1 MAMRMLSII
10 LVVLVYSC
18 AGSDS
23 TTYDILIKNA
33 QVLRLETGTYQTLSI
48 GITNGR
54 IENLIPPAE
63 LSLLSTKEIIDAQGK
78 YALPGLWD
86 NHVHFRGGENLV
98 RANADL
104 LPYYLDYGITTV
116 RDAGGDLTSH
126 VQLWQKEIADTLRIG
141 PTIFTSG
148 PKIDGI
154 SPTWAGSLEVS
165 NSKEIIQALDSL
177 QNLKVDFVKLYDST
191 IDGALYLEA
200 IREAEKRGMKVTGHL
215 PYSIPVDAAID
226 SGLDG
231 IEHLYFVL
239 KACSSQEAEITAA
252 IQDGRMGFWDALPQL
267 LESYDETTAQAFF
280 KKLKDKGVFVVPTL
294 HIGHTLS
301 YLDEIDHS
309 QDAFLSKLP
318 QDFIDTYQGRISRF
332 DKSSMETREKRKA
345 LDTFFQQLTYK
356 LYSAGVPLLAGSD
369 NGAYNAYIYPGLS
382 LQQELAALVK
392 TGIPPL
398 GALKSSFV
406 HGPELLDKNAYGSLE
421 KGKVADILL
430 LNNDP
435 LQQIESLQDI
445 YLTLK
450 SGVPYHPKPKN

>member
-1 MAMRMLSII
+1 MRNLLFLS
-10 LVVLVYSC
+10 LVLTFSC
-18 AGSDS
+18 GGPN
-23 TTYDILIKNA
+23 TPTYDVLIKNA
-33 QVLRLETGTYQTLSI
+33 QVLQLDSGTYRTLSL

-54 IENLIPPAE
+54 IENVIPPSE
-63 LSLLSTKEIIDAQGK
+63 LSLVSTKEIIDAKGK

-98 RANADL
+98 QANANL
-104 LPYYLDYGITTV
+104 LPFYLDYGITTV

-126 VQLWQKEIADTLRIG
+126 VRLWQKEIEEATRMG

-148 PKIDGI
+148 PKIDGK
-154 SPTWAGSLEVS
+154 SPTWAGSFEVANPQDIVKS
-165 NSKEIIQALDSL
+165 LDSL
-177 QNLKVDFVKLYDST
+177 QKLKVDFVKLYDST
-191 IDGALYLEA
+191 IDGALYLET

-215 PYSIPVDAAID
+215 PYSIPVNEAID
-226 SGLDG
+226 AGLDG

-239 KACSSQEAEITAA
+239 KACSSKETEITAA
-252 IQDGRMGFWDALPQL
+252 IQDGSMGFWEALPLL
-267 LESYDETTAQAFF
+267 LESYEETTAQAFF
-280 KKLKDKGVFVVPTL
+280 NKLKDKGVFVVPTL

-332 DKSSMETREKRKA
+332 ERSSTETREKRKA

-356 LYSAGVPLLAGSD
+356 LYTAGVPLLAGSD
-369 NGAYNAYIYPGLS
+369 NGAYNAYVYPGIS
-382 LQQELAALVK
+382 LHLELAAMVK

-398 GALKSSFV
+398 DALKSSFV
-406 HGPELLDKNAYGSLE
+406 NGPDLLDKDAFGSLE
-421 KGKVADILL
+421 QGKIADILL
-430 LNNDP
+430 LNSDP

-450 SGVPYHPKPKN
+450 SGVPYNPQAKN